1 MDIIGLAE
9 VLGTRNSALTVATNQ
24 IHPLLVTNF
33 STMGHRTGPKGPGS
47 ARRTYRTKPESCKKG
62 LDGGE
67 DEDDCKSVRVVFIE
81 ICL

>member
-47 ARRTYRTKPESCKKG
+47 TNVQDQTRKLQEGSG
-62 LDGGE
+62 WG
-67 DEDDCKSVRVVFIE
+67 
-81 ICL
+81 

>member
-47 ARRTYRTKPESCKKG
+47 ARRTYPNPKAARRVWMG
-62 LDGGE
+62 
-67 DEDDCKSVRVVFIE
+67 VRMRMTVS
-81 ICL
+81 L